1 MKNEERKM
9 KNNGFMKQWHII
21 GLIGCLL
28 LAGCGQDNLYTMEE
42 GKEVNVSLSLNTLPP
57 EGTDTRAMAPHIP
70 EVENLIHDIW
80 VLQFNNRGVLLNTET
95 KYYPREGEG
104 NLVVEDFEAGL
115 IAAQGSTVCLVVNT
129 GNADL
134 VWPNNLP
141 DFQQMLLD
149 IRASNDLSERDRMPM
164 CGYWMGD
171 VTGAQ
176 TLSVMLSRMM
186 TRINLV
192 VNNETEEELTDLTVT
207 LSKVPTQAYVYPS
220 INQAALP
227 ADAYTKAKFSDT
239 FTGTIAAGASQ
250 QFYYYM
256 APNIC
261 TDEAMA
267 TKATITSGDK
277 TWSVTLGTDS
287 PNTADRDYALYANN
301 YYTFTLNLK

>member
-1 MKNEERKM
+1 M

-28 LAGCGQDNLYTMEE
+28 LAGCGQDNLCTMEE

-57 EGTDTRAMAPHIP
+57 EGTGTRATAPHIP

-80 VLQFNNRGVLLNTET
+80 VIQFDASGIRIRQD
-95 KYYPREGEG
+95 YYDRDGASGLYVE
-104 NLVVEDFEAGL
+104 NFTATLVSASN
-115 IAAQGSTVCLVVNT
+115 STVCLVVNT
-129 GNADL
+129 NDPDLADEQF
-134 VWPNNLP
+134 WPNNLP

-176 TLSVMLSRMM
+176 TLSVMLCRMM

-227 ADAYTKAKFSDT
+227 ADAYTKAEFSDT
-239 FTGTIAAGASQ
+239 FTGTIATGASQ

-267 TKATITSGDK
+267 TKATITSGGK

>member
-1 MKNEERKM
+1 MK
-9 KNNGFMKQWHII
+9 
-21 GLIGCLL
+21 
-28 LAGCGQDNLYTMEE
+28 
-42 GKEVNVSLSLNTLPP
+42 VSLSLGMLPP
-57 EGTDTRAMAPHIP
+57 EGTDTRAMAPHTP

-95 KYYPREGEG
+95 KYYPREGKG
-104 NLVVEDFEAGL
+104 NLVVEDFEVGL

-176 TLSVMLSRMM
+176 TLSVMLCRMM

-207 LSKVPTQAYVYPS
+207 LSNVPTQAYVYPS
-220 INQAALP
+220 INQTALP
-227 ADAYTKAKFSDT
+227 AEAYTKAEFSDT

-261 TDEAMA
+261 TDETMA

-277 TWSVTLGTDS
+277 EWSVTLGTDS